1 MEAGINLHSALM
13 RADVVDEL
21 VLYLAPKL
29 IGDAARGMLRLPGFT
44 HMDEAVEL
52 DITDLRRFGPDVRIL
67 ARPVVR
73 PA

>member
-1 MEAGINLHSALM
+1 
-13 RADVVDEL
+13 
-21 VLYLAPKL
+21 
-29 IGDAARGMLRLPGFT
+29 MLRLPGFT